1 MESSFG
7 LIVFSSEL
15 LLANP
20 FPNNPDT
27 MTNHILYEI
36 TDGVA
41 TITLN
46 RADRLNALTVA
57 MTGELLAAIERCA
70 GDDAVRCVVL
80 TGAGRAFSAGQDLE
94 EFLTV
99 EGPWSVGEHL
109 RSGYN
114 CVVLA
119 LRALEKPVIG
129 KINGV
134 AAGAGLGIALATD
147 LRIASEQ
154 ASFAPAFIGIGL
166 APDSGV
172 SWFLQK
178 MVGPAKAFELLATSG
193 KVGAEE
199 SLRLG
204 LVNQVVPATELDPTV
219 EALARQL
226 ALGPTKGIGL
236 TKRVL
241 NEAASASLADTLEI
255 EAQVQDLAVQT
266 ADHKEGVAAFLQ
278 KRKPRFEGK

>member
-1 MESSFG
+1 MDSSFR
-7 LIVFSSEL
+7 LIVSSSDRF
-15 LLANP
+15 LAKP
-20 FPNNPDT
+20 FLHYPDT

-36 TDGVA
+36 SDGVA
-41 TITLN
+41 TLTLN

-57 MTGELLAAIERCA
+57 MTAELLAAIERCA

-94 EFLTV
+94 EILTV

-109 RSGYN
+109 RQGYN
-114 CVVLA
+114 RVVLA

-178 MVGPAKAFELLATSG
+178 MVGPAKAFELLATG
-193 KVGAEE
+193 RKVDAEE
-199 SLRLG
+199 ALRLG
-204 LVNQVVPATELDPTV
+204 LVNQVVPAMDLDRNV
-219 EALARQL
+219 EGLAR
-226 ALGPTKGIGL
+226 
-236 TKRVL
+236 
-241 NEAASASLADTLEI
+241 
-255 EAQVQDLAVQT
+255 
-266 ADHKEGVAAFLQ
+266 
-278 KRKPRFEGK
+278 

>member
-1 MESSFG
+1 M
-7 LIVFSSEL
+7 
-15 LLANP
+15 
-20 FPNNPDT
+20 PD
-27 MTNHILYEI
+27 HILYEI

-46 RADRLNALTVA
+46 RPDRLNALVVA
-57 MTGELLAAIERCA
+57 MTGELLAAIQQCA
-70 GDDAVRCVVL
+70 SDDAVRCVVI
-80 TGAGRAFSAGQDLE
+80 TGAGRGFSAGQDLE

-109 RSGYN
+109 RHGYN
-114 CVVLA
+114 RVVLA

-154 ASFAPAFIGIGL
+154 ASFTTAFIGIGL

-172 SWFLQK
+172 SWFLHQL
-178 MVGPAKAFELLATSG
+178 VGPAKAFELMATG
-193 KVGAEE
+193 RKVSAEE
-199 SLRLG
+199 ALGLG
-204 LVNQVVPATELDPTV
+204 LVNQVAPTADLDSTV
-219 EALARQL
+219 DALARQL

-241 NEAASASLADTLEI
+241 NKAASLSLADTLEV
-255 EAQVQDLAVQT
+255 EAQVQDIAVQT

-278 KRKPRFEGK
+278 KRKPRFVGR